1 MEKDGKLV
9 YIPNVM
15 AGVTIAG
22 INTAACLLLTAVLF
36 LLEKGETGRIAG
48 LAVFGGLCLFGWLLF
63 GGLYVLCFRKTVWE
77 FSGDGFRKKRAG
89 KTVFSAGWEDVL
101 SAKYS
106 EFLWYMPFSWG
117 PDTAELIF
125 ECRVDGRRGRARI
138 NLFPGQVREIKRR
151 YCAEIQIV

>member
-15 AGVTIAG
+15 AGVTISG

-36 LLEKGETGRIAG
+36 LLEKGKGGRIAG

-63 GGLYVLCFRKTVWE
+63 GGLYVFCFRKTAWE

-89 KTVFSAGWEDVL
+89 KTVFFRRAGRT
-101 SAKYS
+101 SS
-106 EFLWYMPFSWG
+106 PQNIRNFSGICPF
-117 PDTAELIF
+117 
-125 ECRVDGRRGRARI
+125 RGDRI
-138 NLFPGQVREIKRR
+138 PRN
-151 YCAEIQIV
+151 